1 MKTIGQAMREAR
13 EDIGYNMS
21 QLEKLSGVP
30 RSLISGYERG
40 KYLPGLEKLIALA
53 DALETSID
61 DYIGHEVKE

>member
-13 EDIGYNMS
+13 EDIGYNTC
-21 QLEKLSGVP
+21 QLEELSGVS
-30 RSLISGYERG
+30 RSLICAYERG
-40 KYLPGLEKLIALA
+40 KCLPGLEKLIALA